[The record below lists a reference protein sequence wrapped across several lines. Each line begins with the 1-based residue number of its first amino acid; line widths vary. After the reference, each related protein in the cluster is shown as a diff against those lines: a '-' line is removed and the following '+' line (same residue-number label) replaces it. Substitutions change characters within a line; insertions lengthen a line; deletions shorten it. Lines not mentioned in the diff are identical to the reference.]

1 MGTRM
6 DHGKEGILET
16 KAHGRELEFLQR
28 IVGMMRSYMGLWEP
42 QGIMGRRE
50 VRKLQGLMGR
60 IRELCDYLGLMRGNG
75 LRECLRL
82 MGEKRNCVQNKRLL

>member
-6 DHGKEGILET
+6 DHGKKGILET

-28 IVGMMRSYMGLWEP
+28 IVGMMRSYMGLWGP

-50 VRKLQGLMGR
+50 VRKLQGIMGW
-60 IRELCDYLGLMRGNG
+60 IRESCDYLGLMGGNG